1 MIYASQI
8 NHNILCN
15 FYILTNMFRC
25 ILFTSM
31 LLHMSFHTDA
41 SHAGD
46 IFCWTMMTL
55 HWRVLIWLGL
65 FRTLYDVSIL
75 GDSCIVRVY
84 TYTVLVRNQRE
95 RRKWKITLNEM
106 KLILEGPIF
115 HFHDYGRKSIF
126 GANVVISYNLS
137 VPCFEQSVLSMCTNL
152 LVVGFE
158 N

>member
-1 MIYASQI
+1 
-8 NHNILCN
+8 
-15 FYILTNMFRC
+15 
-25 ILFTSM
+25 
-31 LLHMSFHTDA
+31 MSFHTDA

-55 HWRVLIWLGL
+55 HWRVLICLGL

-84 TYTVLVRNQRE
+84 TYTVLVRNQWE
-95 RRKWKITLNEM
+95 RRKWKISLNEM

-126 GANVVISYNLS
+126 GAKVVICHNLS
-137 VPCFEQSVLSMCTNL
+137 VPCFEQSVLSMCTTCWWL
-152 LVVGFE
+152 DLRIKEPFWSCCSTSSALISGKDRGH
-158 N
+158 